1 MAKELEILKDFFT
14 MRIENLKLR
23 VSELLN
29 EKEDLAAVHYS
40 DRNIKEH
47 LIVKM
52 NDLEKQ
58 CVEKSTELMFEKKKL
73 KELIDEKEANESF
86 L

>member
-52 NDLEKQ
+52 NDLEK
-58 CVEKSTELMFEKKKL
+58 
-73 KELIDEKEANESF
+73 
-86 L
+86 